1 MLCPGTWAGVVRINA
16 AQQRVEETERCGPRF
31 PSAST
36 KFVQMILKGRRAN
49 DRVPVIATNHC
60 RAPPHLYV
68 PGRQQYRGHRTM
80 ARIQRPPTT
89 PCLSQ
94 PPNAIAMSIGRLGPD
109 TWKGCKCQLCDAKP
123 NA

>member
-36 KFVQMILKGRRAN
+36 KFVQMFLKGRRAN

-60 RAPPHLYV
+60 RAPPPLYV
-68 PGRQQYRGHRTM
+68 PGRQQYPRSSHDGSDSK
-80 ARIQRPPTT
+80 APTI